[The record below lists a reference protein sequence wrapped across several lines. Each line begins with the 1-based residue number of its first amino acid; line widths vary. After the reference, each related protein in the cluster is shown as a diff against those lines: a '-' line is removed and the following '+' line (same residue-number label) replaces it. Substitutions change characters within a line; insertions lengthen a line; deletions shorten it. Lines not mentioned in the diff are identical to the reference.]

1 MKKYAIILGLAV
13 LATGAMAQNNVT
25 LNQYSGYQM
34 ANIAQLSTG
43 NNANVWQ
50 GAPSAIGSYAD
61 GNYAFL
67 KQNGSVTADLIQ
79 FGKHN
84 LIAVEQ
90 TYVTGMWNYVKIE
103 QYKDN
108 NIVAAY
114 NPMESPHC
122 GHPQIFNC
130 DVPKWCPD
138 PCQLGVPTP
147 FGTINLQGYL
157 TVYQDGGSNSFLVA
171 GSILKG
177 TTEIWQYGGSENK
190 IWLKKEKEVGGYLAI
205 AQNGNKNKVALDF
218 ATTGSGRITQTGNS
232 NTVGRF
238 SFGAHFTY
246 GRPPHTETV
255 LFDGLCENC
264 PTDFADFKG
273 DNLNIIQ
280 QGNNNK
286 ISLESTTANANVTI
300 SQFGNNNKARVYQ
313 GLAGNYTA
321 SIYIPCS
328 GCQH

>member
-1 MKKYAIILGLAV
+1 
-13 LATGAMAQNNVT
+13 MASSNFYWYEYIYCSFSYFNA
-25 LNQYSGYQM
+25 YR
-34 ANIAQLSTG
+34 
-43 NNANVWQ
+43 NNAFNVDRW
-50 GAPSAIGSYAD
+50 A
-61 GNYAFL
+61 
-67 KQNGSVTADLIQ
+67 
-79 FGKHN
+79 
-84 LIAVEQ
+84 
-90 TYVTGMWNYVKIE
+90 
-103 QYKDN
+103 N
-108 NIVAAY
+108 NSKRY
-114 NPMESPHC
+114 R
-122 GHPQIFNC
+122 
-130 DVPKWCPD
+130 
-138 PCQLGVPTP
+138 
-147 FGTINLQGYL
+147 
-157 TVYQDGGSNSFLVA
+157 
-171 GSILKG
+171 
-177 TTEIWQYGGSENK
+177 
-190 IWLKKEKEVGGYLAI
+190 KEVGGYLAI

-246 GRPPHTETV
+246 TTGRPPHTETV